1 MSSNW
6 TAGQLDAITA
16 KNTSVIVSAAAGSG
30 KTSVL
35 VERLLR
41 ILSDRE
47 NKTPADRIIVVTF
60 TNDAAAQMKQRLAE
74 AISKQL
80 ELDPSDEW
88 LAHQQ
93 SLIPSAKISTIH
105 SFCFDMIREN
115 IRSLDVSAGFRILDD
130 TEEKLI
136 ISKALANVFESFY
149 EKSPEFMNR
158 LSDLTG
164 GASRSDYK
172 LEEAVLE
179 LNRFLCSTPFPEK
192 WLENYSQK
200 YNAPF
205 DTYNDPLAK
214 AYEEMFIR
222 TLKRLSKQASY
233 ALELASEAG
242 GGACELILSNEADML
257 LKAAERAENTSLS
270 WNERFVLPPVIWQT
284 CRYPKTEKDSY
295 EASLVDMAKDIRQ
308 KYKDKYKEMSDK
320 YRFSQEDINAD
331 YKINGEIISGLA
343 RIITELNKE
352 ITRLKTEKNGLGF
365 SDAEQLAVKLL
376 SVRTEKGIEPS
387 PLAKELSEYYK
398 VIMIDEF
405 QDANDTQNLIFRL
418 LSHNGTAESNGDNL
432 FEVGDVKQSIYRFR
446 LANPKIFTDALEA
459 AEPYTKDYTGKNAY
473 VLLNKNFRSS
483 SDVVEFVNDAFS
495 CLMSKRNGG
504 TDYTSAERLELGAE
518 YPEAD
523 RATEFIFA
531 NELEN
536 NAEQPSAAP
545 VDGDDEEDSSDEL
558 TVAEI
563 NAEAY
568 AAAEKIK
575 SMLGKV
581 TVTEKGVQRP
591 CECRDF
597 CILLRDRAR
606 GQLYADALAAQGI
619 KAYCEETAG
628 YLGSRE
634 ISVLINLLTVIDNP
648 MKDIPLVSVLMS
660 PMFMLT
666 ADEAAELRMISKDPY
681 DRIYKSV
688 TAVLD
693 EADPAPFSA
702 RDKLERFM
710 KIYKKLRICAASQ
723 SLERLIRTIY
733 DSTDF
738 LASVQAYA
746 DGEQKKANL
755 RLLLEYAKSYEQNSE
770 GGLSGFLRY
779 LNDISEKGGDFVRAS
794 VVSPAANIVSI
805 KTIHKSKGLEYPFVF
820 LCGSS
825 KLFNLTDTY
834 ASMQVNLDYGAGF
847 KIQNR
852 ETLQSYSSFPQYV
865 IGCINRSETVSE
877 EMRLLYVALTRAR
890 EKLFITIPQDEKA
903 AKRIATVCTNLV
915 TCGGI
920 TEDITAEARSM
931 QDWLLQ
937 VLLTHQS
944 GKNISGGFAVPERSS
959 SCRIII
965 SNSGAEDSDKN
976 ADSDETK
983 PQPQKDRVEKLLEDF
998 RFIYDDKLSSTAAK
1012 LTITEIAKN
1021 DREDI
1026 FLRRPDFSADH
1037 SKLTAAEIGTAMH
1050 TFMQYADYTEAEKD
1064 VKAQAQSLADRGLLS
1079 EKECSSLDIKR
1090 LEAFFRSGLY
1100 ERMKKS
1106 PEICREQ
1113 KFLIEI
1119 SELSLD
1125 DELGKEYNNT
1135 NGMLQGIADC
1145 FFAEEDGIIL
1155 LDYKTDRVSSE
1166 NTLTE
1171 RYYRQLYLYSIALE
1185 KIFGRRVKEAYLY
1198 SFALDKEIRVL

>member
-136 ISKALANVFESFY
+136 VSKALANVFESFY

-179 LNRFLCSTPFPEK
+179 LHRFLSSTPFPDK
-192 WLENYSQK
+192 WLEKYSKK

-205 DTYNDPLAK
+205 CPENDSLAE
-214 AYEEMFIR
+214 AYGEMFVR
-222 TLKRLSKQASY
+222 TLKRLSQQASY
-233 ALELASEAG
+233 ALELVTEAG
-242 GGACELILSNEADML
+242 GGKCELILSSEAEML
-257 LKAAERAENTSLS
+257 INAAERAENISLS
-270 WNERFVLPPVIWQT
+270 WDERFVLPPADWQT
-284 CRYPKTEKDSY
+284 CRYPKVEKGSTE
-295 EASLVDMAKDIRQ
+295 AVLVDMAKDIRQ
-308 KYKDKYKEMSDK
+308 KYKDKYKELAEK
-320 YRFSQEDINAD
+320 YRFSEEDINAD
-331 YKINGEIISGLA
+331 YKINGEIISGLSQ
-343 RIITELNKE
+343 IITELNKE
-352 ITRLKTEKNGLGF
+352 IARLKTEKNGLGF

-459 AEPYTKDYTGKNAY
+459 AEPYSKGYTGKNSY

-483 SDVVEFVNDAFS
+483 SDVVEFVNDTFA

-504 TDYTSAERLELGAE
+504 TDYTSDERLELGAE

-531 NELEN
+531 NELESES
-536 NAEQPSAAP
+536 EQTAS
-545 VDGDDEEDSSDEL
+545 VDDGEDPSDEISL
-558 TVAEI
+558 AEI

-666 ADEAAELRMISKDPY
+666 ADEAAELRIISKDPY

-688 TAVLD
+688 TAALD
-693 EADPAPFSA
+693 EVDPVPFSA
-702 RDKLERFM
+702 REKLERFM
-710 KIYKKLRICAASQ
+710 KIYKKLRVCAASQ

-755 RLLLEYAKSYEQNSE
+755 RLLLEYAKSYEQNSD

-834 ASMQVNLDYGAGF
+834 ASMQVNLDHGAGF
-847 KIQNR
+847 KIQKR
-852 ETLQSYSSFPQYV
+852 KTLQSYFSFPQYV
-865 IGCINRSETVSE
+865 IGSINRSETVSE
-877 EMRLLYVALTRAR
+877 EMRLLYVALTRAK
-890 EKLFITIPQDEKA
+890 EKLFITIPRDEKTDS
-903 AKRIATVCTNLV
+903 RITNICTNLV
-915 TCGGI
+915 TYGGI
-920 TEDITAEARSM
+920 TEDMTAEARSM

-937 VLLTHQS
+937 VLLTHPA
-944 GKNISGGFAVPERSS
+944 GKSLQNDFDLPERETACRIKISS
-959 SCRIII
+959 SE
-965 SNSGAEDSDKN
+965 NTDWEKKT
-976 ADSDETK
+976 DSDEK
-983 PQPQKDRVEKLLEDF
+983 MPLPDKESAEKLLEDF
-998 RFIYDDKLSSTAAK
+998 RFNYDNKLSSTAAK

-1021 DREDI
+1021 SREDI

-1050 TFMQYADYTEAEKD
+1050 TFMQYADYSEAEKD
-1064 VKAQAQSLADRGLLS
+1064 VLAQARSLTDRGLLS
-1079 EKECSSLDIKR
+1079 EKECESLNFESLK
-1090 LEAFFRSGLY
+1090 AFFRSGLY

-1145 FFAEEDGIIL
+1145 FFDEDDGIIL

-1198 SFALDKEIRVL
+1198 SFALDKEIRAL